1 MKPDLTPGSSSRAHL
16 PLDVARCS
24 PTRACPQRG
33 ICARAC
39 DWPQGEP
46 ELTVIDATV
55 TFGRRGSW
63 CPMFIDTRG
72 IDLRAA
78 A

>member
-1 MKPDLTPGSSSRAHL
+1 MKPDPTPALGSRAHL

-39 DWPQGEP
+39 DWPADIEHLP
-46 ELTVIDATV
+46 VIDASI
-55 TFGRRGSW
+55 TFGQRGSW
-63 CPMFIDTRG
+63 CPMFIDVRG